1 MKVLMTFQ
9 KHSPPYIQIDIFIY
23 FVYATLFSIC
33 WFNISKTDPKVA
45 TSEDKVNPLLTF
57 VADLG

>member
-1 MKVLMTFQ
+1 MKVLILQ
-9 KHSPPYIQIDIFIY
+9 KHPQPCIQIDIFIY
-23 FVYATLFSIC
+23 FVYATLVKIR
-33 WFNISKTDPKVA
+33 WFNTSKTDPKVT